1 MQTPFTSTA
10 TFLAPHWHHCKPRS
24 FIMQTQH
31 GAYAPQPN
39 WGFNADTNSGHAFG
53 IFMPAI
59 GTLQPSAS
67 GAG

>member
-1 MQTPFTSTA
+1 MPDTKSNRAF
-10 TFLAPHWHHCKPRS
+10 
-24 FIMQTQH
+24 
-31 GAYAPQPN
+31 APQPN

>member
-1 MQTPFTSTA
+1 MRIETESVRCICTNC
-10 TFLAPHWHHCKPRS
+10 H
-24 FIMQTQH
+24 
-31 GAYAPQPN
+31 YAPQPN